1 MQATGNRRP
10 ALIWIW
16 CACSSLIMI
25 AVSEAADAP
34 AEKVFKAGAATSII
48 TPPLGEAIVGG
59 FKPFPA
65 EKVHDELH
73 ARCLVLDNGETKIA
87 FVICDNLGI
96 TEDVYRD
103 ARKFIKAET
112 NLPPENILMAAT
124 HTHSATRAS
133 SPKYRELLARR
144 IADSVR
150 LAMENREPAKIGWG
164 GIDEPSEVFN
174 RRWFTSNPEF
184 CKNPFGG
191 IDTVRMNPP
200 RGNAALVKPAGPID
214 PEISFISVQS
224 LEGRP
229 LALLANYSL
238 HYVGGVKKGE
248 ISADYF
254 GIFSE
259 NIGSLIGA
267 KSDQRPFVG
276 MLSNGTS
283 GDINNINFSQPGKR
297 KQPYEKMTQVADL
310 VAKRV
315 AAAYKN
321 VKYQTWVSL
330 GAASSELTLKI
341 RKPDEAMQAYF
352 KKVLAQPAEAPQ
364 HHRYERNYASR
375 VQRLLDGPDEMTV
388 MLQVLRI
395 GDLSIA
401 AVPFETFCEIGLE
414 LKDKTPFADAF
425 TIEIANGYNG
435 YLPTP
440 AQHKLG
446 GYETWMGTNRVQ
458 LDASDQI
465 IAIILELM
473 GKLHDKQ

>member
-1 MQATGNRRP
+1 MVVIRIRQQ
-10 ALIWIW
+10 ALIIIL
-16 CACSSLIMI
+16 SLCCFLFTSTVTQSK
-25 AVSEAADAP
+25 VSA
-34 AEKVFKAGAATSII
+34 AEKTFKAGAATSNI
-48 TPPLGEAIVGG
+48 TPPLGEYIVGG

-65 EKVHDELH
+65 VNVHDELRV
-73 ARCLVLDNGETKIA
+73 RCLVLDNGETKIA
-87 FVICDNLGI
+87 FVICDSLGI
-96 TEDVYRD
+96 TEDVYQA
-103 ARKFIKAET
+103 ARKLIKAET
-112 NLPPENILMAAT
+112 DLPPENIMMAAT

-133 SPKYRELLARR
+133 SPKYHEFLSRR
-144 IADSVR
+144 IADCVR
-150 LAMENREPAKIGWG
+150 RALENRQPAKIGWG

-174 RRWFTSNPEF
+174 RRWYTTNPDF

-214 PEISFISVQS
+214 PEIAFISVQTR
-224 LEGRP
+224 EGLP

-267 KSDQRPFVG
+267 KPDQQPFVG

-283 GDINNINFSQPGKR
+283 GDINNINFRNPGKR
-297 KQPYEKMTQVADL
+297 KKAYEKMKQVADL

-315 AAAYKN
+315 AEAYQSIEYKS
-321 VKYQTWVSL
+321 WVPL
-330 GAASSELTLKI
+330 GVASSELTLTI
-341 RKPDEAMQAYF
+341 RKPDAKMQAYF
-352 KKVLAQPAEAPQ
+352 KKVMAQPEGAKQ
-364 HHRYERNYASR
+364 HHRYERNYAGR
-375 VQRLLDGPDEMTV
+375 VQRLLEGPDEMTV
-388 MLQVLRI
+388 LLQAMRI

-401 AVPFETFCEIGLE
+401 AIPFETFCEIGLE
-414 LKDKTPFADAF
+414 LKEKTPFEKAF

-458 LDASDQI
+458 FDASEKIVD
-465 IAIILELM
+465 IILNLM
-473 GKLHDKQ
+473 AQLQKKE

>member
-1 MQATGNRRP
+1 MSQKFSRTFLLCG
-10 ALIWIW
+10 IWSLS
-16 CACSSLIMI
+16 CCLFLLVLNSSP
-25 AVSEAADAP
+25 VSA
-34 AEKVFKAGAATSII
+34 AEKILKAGAAKSNI
-48 TPPLGEAIVGG
+48 TPPLGESIVGG

-65 EKVHDELH
+65 ENVHDELH

-87 FVICDNLGI
+87 IVICDNLGI
-96 TEDVYRD
+96 TVDVFQAARD
-103 ARKFIKAET
+103 YIKAET
-112 NLPPENILMAAT
+112 DLPPENILMAAT

-133 SPKYRELLARR
+133 SPKYHAFLARR
-144 IADSVR
+144 IADCVR
-150 LAMENREPAKIGWG
+150 CAMENREPARIGWG
-164 GIDEPSEVFN
+164 GVDEPSEVFN
-174 RRWFTSNPEF
+174 RRWYTTNPDF

-191 IDTVRMNPP
+191 VDQVRMNPP

-224 LEGRP
+224 LDGRP

-259 NIGSLIGA
+259 KIGPLLGA
-267 KSDQRPFVG
+267 QPGDSPFVG

-283 GDINNINFSQPGKR
+283 GDINNINFRNPGKR
-297 KQPYEKMTQVADL
+297 MGPYEKMNQVAEL

-315 AAAYKN
+315 AEACQS
-321 VKYQTWVSL
+321 VKYQTWVPL
-330 GAASSELTLKI
+330 GAASAELTLKV
-341 RKPDEAMQAYF
+341 RKPDARMQAYF
-352 KKVLAQPAEAPQ
+352 KKVMAQPEDAPQ

-375 VQRLLDGPDEMTV
+375 VQRLLEGPDEITV
-388 MLQVLRI
+388 MLQALQI

-401 AVPFETFCEIGLE
+401 AIPFETFCEIGLE
-414 LKDKTPFADAF
+414 LKEKAPFEDAF
-425 TIEIANGYNG
+425 TIELANGYNG

-458 LDASDQI
+458 LDASDKI
-465 IAIILELM
+465 VAVILDLM
-473 GKLHDKQ
+473 QKLKTQD

>member
-1 MQATGNRRP
+1 MTGSITRRQALMAAG
-10 ALIWIW
+10 
-16 CACSSLIMI
+16 SLCCTLLLLGH
-25 AVSEAADAP
+25 SQAAETP
-34 AEKVFKAGAATSII
+34 HKKVLKAGAATSNI

-59 FKPFPA
+59 FAPFPA
-65 EKVHDELH
+65 ENVHDELH

-96 TEDVYRD
+96 TEDVYD
-103 ARKFIKAET
+103 AARAFIKAET
-112 NLPPENILMAAT
+112 DLPPENVLMAAT

-133 SPKYRELLARR
+133 SPKYRDFLSRR
-144 IADSVR
+144 IADCVR
-150 LAMENREPAKIGWG
+150 RALEKVEPAQIGWG
-164 GIDEPSEVFN
+164 GVDEPSEVFN
-174 RRWFTSNPEF
+174 RRWYTTNPDF

-191 IDTVRMNPP
+191 VDQVRMNPP

-224 LEGRP
+224 LDGRP

-259 NIGSLIGA
+259 KIGTLIGA
-267 KSDQRPFVG
+267 SPEEGSFVG

-297 KQPYEKMTQVADL
+297 SAAYEKMTQVADL

-315 AAAYKN
+315 AEAYKN
-321 VKYQTWVSL
+321 IKYQTWVPL
-330 GAASSELTLKI
+330 GSANAELTLQV
-341 RKPDEAMQAYF
+341 RKPDAAMQAYF
-352 KKVLAQPAEAPQ
+352 KKVLAQPEDAPQ
-364 HHRYERNYASR
+364 HHRYERNYAAR
-375 VQRLLDGPDEMTV
+375 VQSLLEGPDEVTV
-388 MLQVLRI
+388 KLQALKI
-395 GDLSIA
+395 GDLTVA
-401 AVPFETFCEIGLE
+401 AIPFETFCEIGLE
-414 LKDKTPFADAF
+414 IKDKSPFKDAF
-425 TIEIANGYNG
+425 TIELANGYYG

-458 LDASDQI
+458 LDASDK
-465 IAIILELM
+465 ILAVLFELM
-473 GKLHDKQ
+473 GELNSGK

>member
-1 MQATGNRRP
+1 MAATGNRRQF
-10 ALIWIW
+10 LNGIMSV
-16 CACSSLIMI
+16 CCLVFLLSSMQ
-25 AVSEAADAP
+25 AAESSP
-34 AEKVFKAGAATSII
+34 NKVLKAGAATSNI

-59 FKPFPA
+59 FAPFPA
-65 EKVHDELH
+65 ENVHDELH

-96 TEDVYRD
+96 TEDVYQAARD
-103 ARKFIKAET
+103 FIKAET
-112 NLPPENILMAAT
+112 DLPPENILMAAT

-133 SPKYRELLARR
+133 SPKYRDFLSRR
-144 IADSVR
+144 IADCVR
-150 LAMENREPAKIGWG
+150 RALEKTEPAQIGWG
-164 GIDEPSEVFN
+164 GVDEPSEVFN
-174 RRWFTSNPEF
+174 RRWFTTNPDF

-191 IDTVRMNPP
+191 VDQVRMNPP

-248 ISADYF
+248 ISSDYF

-259 NIGSLIGA
+259 KIGSLIGA
-267 KSDQRPFVG
+267 SPEEDSFVG

-297 KQPYEKMTQVADL
+297 MQAYEKMTQVADL

-315 AAAYKN
+315 ADAYKG
-321 VKYQTWVSL
+321 VKYQTWVPL
-330 GAASSELTLKI
+330 GSASADLTLKV
-341 RKPDEAMQAYF
+341 RKPDAAMQAYF
-352 KKVLAQPAEAPQ
+352 KKLLAQPEDAPQ

-375 VQRLLDGPDEMTV
+375 VQGLLEGPDEVTV
-388 MLQVLRI
+388 KLQALRI
-395 GDLSIA
+395 GDLTVA
-401 AVPFETFCEIGLE
+401 AIPFETFCEIGLE
-414 LKDKTPFADAF
+414 IKDKAPFKDAF
-425 TIEIANGYNG
+425 TIELANGYYG

-458 LDASDQI
+458 LDASDK
-465 IAIILELM
+465 ILTVLFELM
-473 GKLHDKQ
+473 DDLNSGK